1 LAKQLSHP
9 SGLLGRLILGPLW
22 NQRNAALN
30 DAAFEHL
37 ALKPGD
43 RVLDVGFGGGYL
55 LGRMAAV
62 VSDGFLAGVDT
73 SPAMVAFCEKRYR
86 RLIQQGRLELRCA
99 GAEALPYPPNYFTKA
114 CSVNSIFYWQN
125 VPQAISEL
133 WRVLA
138 EGGTLVLC
146 FTCKQSLRVKAFA
159 RHGLALYEG
168 DEVQRMMEAAGF
180 QQVRMTEA
188 RDKHREFACAVGSK
202 AISSN

>member
-1 LAKQLSHP
+1 
-9 SGLLGRLILGPLW
+9 
-22 NQRNAALN
+22 
-30 DAAFEHL
+30 
-37 ALKPGD
+37 
-43 RVLDVGFGGGYL
+43 
-55 LGRMAAV
+55 
-62 VSDGFLAGVDT
+62 
-73 SPAMVAFCEKRYR
+73 
-86 RLIQQGRLELRCA
+86 LRCA